1 MLVRTTLDLD
11 ESVLAA
17 ARALSRDRQLT
28 LGEAIS
34 ELARR
39 GLRSGRLP
47 TYRAAFPVFEVPEEA
62 PPLTL
67 DQVNEYRDDT

>member
-1 MLVRTTLDLD
+1 MRTTLDLD
-11 ESVLAA
+11 DKVLAA
-17 ARALSRDRQLT
+17 ARALARDTKVT

-39 GLRSGRLP
+39 GLRSARVPLH
-47 TYRAAFPVFEVPEEA
+47 RDAFPIFAVPEQA

-67 DQVNEYRDDT
+67 DQVNEYRDDV